1 MARIAPDPQPDDHRY
16 HRRLGRTLPD
26 HTGTFSGRWQTAAG
40 VQTAS
45 AAIAHPP
52 AFPVQQPEQ
61 RCLAHA
67 QRSSQGRG
75 GAARSRGPV
84 PRAAR
89 GCAQTRARDR
99 RARNLAP
106 VPGSGENPSRRPAA
120 GEMEREQYSAFR
132 VDAGTDPAT
141 AFGKCHLSR
150 HRAAVRRRHD
160 QDRDVGRRRG
170 AEYHDQQSVAGR
182 AQGDTQQGQQARAG
196 KHPPAPGDP
205 IRQRCQHAGHS
216 GRRPVSCQDQNA
228 DHPGMTME
236 LAAKSRLFL
245 DRLRGR
251 ARDIEKSLERLLPAA
266 ETLPD
271 EKTEFLPN
279 FCTGE
284 VVFNVV
290 VVAEMLAI
298 VINLIIPRNFL
309 SPTVLQDLLLIS
321 LFIQWV
327 ALAGTVVLCYTRK
340 YLNRL
345 PNLRAL
351 GMAYLLL
358 LLTTFVVSEITV
370 LILWA
375 VGRVDGPRPAW
386 YVDFNIL
393 TLTISAM
400 INGLLL
406 RLFLAKHELT
416 QRTLSE
422 ARAKLQALQTR
433 IRPHFV
439 FNSMNIIASL
449 TRNAPNKAE

>member
-1 MARIAPDPQPDDHRY
+1 
-16 HRRLGRTLPD
+16 
-26 HTGTFSGRWQTAAG
+26 
-40 VQTAS
+40 
-45 AAIAHPP
+45 
-52 AFPVQQPEQ
+52 
-61 RCLAHA
+61 
-67 QRSSQGRG
+67 
-75 GAARSRGPV
+75 
-84 PRAAR
+84 
-89 GCAQTRARDR
+89 
-99 RARNLAP
+99 
-106 VPGSGENPSRRPAA
+106 
-120 GEMEREQYSAFR
+120 
-132 VDAGTDPAT
+132 
-141 AFGKCHLSR
+141 
-150 HRAAVRRRHD
+150 
-160 QDRDVGRRRG
+160 
-170 AEYHDQQSVAGR
+170 
-182 AQGDTQQGQQARAG
+182 
-196 KHPPAPGDP
+196 
-205 IRQRCQHAGHS
+205 
-216 GRRPVSCQDQNA
+216 
-228 DHPGMTME
+228 ME

-245 DRLRGR
+245 ARLRAR
-251 ARDIEKSLERLLPAA
+251 ARNIEQRLDRMLPAA
-266 ETLPD
+266 EIQPGA
-271 EKTEFLPN
+271 KTEFLPN

-298 VINLIIPRNFL
+298 VINLIVPRNFI

-358 LLTTFVVSEITV
+358 LLTTFMVSETTV

-375 VGRVDGPRPAW
+375 VGRIDGPRPAW
-386 YVDFNIL
+386 YVDFNII
-393 TLTISAM
+393 TLTISAI

-422 ARAKLQALQTR
+422 TRAKLQALQTR

-449 TRNAPNKAE
+449 TRNEPAKAEAAIENMADLFRIMLSQNENLVPVKNEIDVANKYLALEALRLDNRLTVNWDIGKFPRKCVMPVLTLQPLLENAIRHGIEELPAGGSVDIRLWEENDQIHIRVTNPIPKVRSKQAKSTPGQTLDNIRQRFQSHYGEQALLRSNEEDGRFTVTVVLPTRGGSP